1 MKLSNTDT
9 EIDGRLV
16 ELKKQISAKARVYAA
31 ALKALESVTRA
42 LKDTSKNAVALSN
55 GVAALKKT
63 MVGLPVADEFEEIT
77 SQLDEMAKGELEK
90 ASFLFAKDLRAAF
103 ETEGI
108 ALKGDPPR
116 FYAEPITIDVDAS
129 RARVDL
135 KYGHETLNAKP
146 IALETA
152 GVVAAYAKA
161 KKSLAGRKVNQKEML
176 DLMFEAYRR
185 VLLQSAGQVGDRVN
199 IVDCYRELVW
209 LKQSATFR
217 RAPAKSTF
225 SEYPRAYFVYDILQ
239 LRKSKLLN
247 HRNHRLQFGIATID
261 ATGDD
266 LRTVWVPDGAG
277 DGQYLMDMYW
287 TKE

>member
-1 MKLSNTDT
+1 MSNTELDA
-9 EIDGRLV
+9 RLL
-16 ELKKQISAKARVYAA
+16 ELKTQISSRARGYAA
-31 ALKALESVTRA
+31 ALKAAESIIKA
-42 LKDTSKNAVALSN
+42 LKDPSKNAVALSN
-55 GVAALKKT
+55 AVAALKKS
-63 MVGLPVADEFEEIT
+63 MSGLPEVGEYEEIT
-77 SQLDEMAKGELEK
+77 GDLDEMGKSELEK

-103 ETEGI
+103 DAEGI

-129 RARVDL
+129 RAKVDL
-135 KYGHETLNAKP
+135 KYGHETLNAKA
-146 IALETA
+146 IAMETA
-152 GVVAAYAKA
+152 GVVAAFAKA
-161 KKSLAGRKVNQKEML
+161 KKSLVGRKVNQKEML
-176 DLMFEAYRR
+176 DRLFEAYRR
-185 VLLQSAGQVGDRVN
+185 VLLQSAGQTGDRVN

-209 LKQSATFR
+209 LRQSAAFR
-217 RAPAKSTF
+217 RAPSKSTF

-247 HRNHRLQFGIATID
+247 HRSHRLQFGIATID

-266 LRTVWVPDGAG
+266 LRTIWAPDGAD

>member
-1 MKLSNTDT
+1 MSTN
-9 EIDGRLV
+9 EVNARLV
-16 ELKKQISAKARVYAA
+16 ELRTEVSSKARVYTA
-31 ALKALESVTRA
+31 ALRTLDSVIKA
-42 LKDTSKNAVALSN
+42 LKDPSKNAVALSN
-55 GVAALKKT
+55 AVAALKKS
-63 MVGLPVADEFEEIT
+63 MLGLPVAGEYEE
-77 SQLDEMAKGELEK
+77 LAGELEEMAKSELEK

-103 ETEGI
+103 EAEGI

-129 RARVDL
+129 RAKVDL

-146 IALETA
+146 IAMETA
-152 GVVAAYAKA
+152 GVVAACAKG

-185 VLLQSAGQVGDRVN
+185 VLLQSAGQTGDRVN

-209 LKQSATFR
+209 LRQSATFR
-217 RAPAKSTF
+217 RAPSKSTF

-266 LRTVWVPDGAG
+266 LRTIWAPDGAD